1 MIEKFLLKASIG
13 KDRRRRVV
21 SYLCALLVG
30 LVGYGCAVGPDFRR
44 PEAPQPPSYTATP
57 LAEQTAAAPVAAGEA
72 QRFVMGK
79 AIAQAWWEVF
89 QCPELSTLIRQAIAH
104 NPSVAAAQA
113 ALRQAQENRRAALGV
128 LAPDIDA
135 NLSAT
140 RQKVG
145 GASSGQSGVTFS
157 PYNLYNASVAVSYTL
172 DVFGGARRELEALES
187 QVDYQRYQLEATY
200 LALSANIVTTVV
212 QEVSLREQIRVNREI
227 VALLQHQLDMFE
239 KQYELGALSM
249 AEVLAQKT
257 QLAQAQTLLPPLER
271 ALDQNRH
278 QLAILTGRLPSEAR
292 LPEFD
297 LASLTLPREL
307 PVSLPSDLVRQ
318 RPDIQASEAL
328 LHAACAQVGVA
339 TANLY
344 PRITLSAGYGSQAN
358 DISDLF
364 SGPAGIWNLGGQLLQ
379 PLLHGGT
386 LRAQRRAAQAA
397 YDQALAQ
404 YRATVLQAF
413 GNVADSLKAL
423 EADARTLAAQT
434 EAAEAARQ
442 ALDLIDRQYK
452 AGAVNYLALL
462 MAQREYLQTSIALA
476 QAQTQRYADTAA
488 LFQALGG
495 GWWNQGQAAAPTA
508 NQAKENVP

>member
-1 MIEKFLLKASIG
+1 MDKPCYRKPTHPGWTGACLGIILAGLLLA
-13 KDRRRRVV
+13 
-21 SYLCALLVG
+21 
-30 LVGYGCAVGPDFRR
+30 GCAVGPDFRR
-44 PEAPQPPSYTATP
+44 PDAPETKSYTAGP
-57 LAEQTAAAPVAAGEA
+57 LAERTAAAPVAGGES
-72 QRFVMGK
+72 QRFVTGK

-89 QCPELSTLIRQAIAH
+89 QCPELSALIRQALER

-128 LAPDIDA
+128 LSPQVDA
-135 NLSAT
+135 NASAT
-140 RQKVG
+140 RQKVN

-172 DVFGGARRELEALES
+172 DIFGAARRELEALES
-187 QVDYQRYQLEATY
+187 QVDYQRFELEATY

-212 QEVSLREQIRVNREI
+212 QEVSIREQIRVNREI

-257 QLAQAQTLLPPLER
+257 QLAQAQALLPPMEK

-278 QLAILTGRLPSEAR
+278 QLAILTGCLPSEAR
-292 LPEFD
+292 LPEFT
-297 LASLTLPREL
+297 LATLSLPREL

-318 RPDIQASEAL
+318 RPDIQAAEAL

-344 PRITLSAGYGSQAN
+344 PRVTLSAGYGSQAT
-358 DISDLF
+358 DIGELF
-364 SGPAGIWNLGGQLLQ
+364 SGPAGVWNFGGQMLQ
-379 PLLHGGT
+379 PILHGGT
-386 LRAQRRAAQAA
+386 LRAQRRAAIAA
-397 YDQALAQ
+397 YDRAQAL

-423 EADARTLAAQT
+423 EADARTLEAQAS
-434 EAAEAARQ
+434 AAEAARQ
-442 ALDLIDRQYK
+442 TLELVDQQYK
-452 AGAVNYLALL
+452 AGAVNYLSLL
-462 MAQREYLQTSIALA
+462 AAQREYLQTSMALT
-476 QAQTQRYADTAA
+476 QVQTQRYADTAA
-488 LFQALGG
+488 LFQSLGG
-495 GWWNQGQAAAPTA
+495 GWWNRDHTA
-508 NQAKENVP
+508 DKIAEHAKE